1 MQTAA
6 RQLSLFR
13 SRRQR
18 GTAPPAASEYQLH
31 CAVVDTI
38 KRWIMPGWLFMHP
51 ASGEKRDIV
60 TAARLKK
67 MGTCAGWPDLMLFG
81 PSGEVCAIELK
92 AKGGRLSEAQAA
104 VKGRPRLSLFKQLPR
119 RCRDLE
125 SLARAAIRRISVQ

>member
-13 SRRQR
+13 SRRQG
-18 GTAPPAASEYQLH
+18 GTAPPASSEYQLH

-51 ASGEKRDIV
+51 ASGETRDIV
-60 TAARLKK
+60 TAATLKK

-104 VKGRPRLSLFKQLPR
+104 VKGRPRLSLFKRLPR